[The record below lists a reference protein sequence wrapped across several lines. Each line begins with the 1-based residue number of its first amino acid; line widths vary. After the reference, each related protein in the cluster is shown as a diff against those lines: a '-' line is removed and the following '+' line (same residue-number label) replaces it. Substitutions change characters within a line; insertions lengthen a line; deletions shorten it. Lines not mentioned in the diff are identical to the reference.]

1 MKIYKVTYNKYTN
14 RGLVTEKC
22 EHIIKYC
29 SNEKELNKFLKK
41 HAARVY
47 EYTPFQYPQQGGK
60 WVDLGY
66 YDPNFTPLA
75 IKTGYTY

>member
-1 MKIYKVTYNKYTN
+1 MKIYKLTYYKYTN
-14 RGLVTEKC
+14 RGLVTEKS
-22 EHIIKYC
+22 EYIVKYC
-29 SNEKELNKFLKK
+29 SSEKELNKFLKK
-41 HAARVY
+41 HDARVY
-47 EYTPFQYPQQGGK
+47 EYAPFPYPQQGGK